1 MIAVGLVFEWHVLR
15 NPCER
20 EIGLLGEIAREA
32 NRYGINFLY
41 NQ

>member
-1 MIAVGLVFEWHVLR
+1 MFCVIQASEK
-15 NPCER
+15 
-20 EIGLLGEIAREA
+20 IGLLGEIAREA